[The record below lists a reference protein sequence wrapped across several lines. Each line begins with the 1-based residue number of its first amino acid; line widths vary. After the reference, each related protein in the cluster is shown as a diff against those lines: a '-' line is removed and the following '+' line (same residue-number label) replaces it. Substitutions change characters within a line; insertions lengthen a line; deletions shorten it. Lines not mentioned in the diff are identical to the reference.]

1 MKIMPSSYDFAGR
14 ILERIEQIASR
25 IAARA
30 RWARW
35 RLGGPF
41 KVRLICC
48 GRCINERG
56 FATYDEADK
65 FRELFMSLPSDG
77 HERVAVIST
86 PN

>member
-1 MKIMPSSYDFAGR
+1 MKIRSSSYDFASR
-14 ILERIEQIASR
+14 ILERVEQIASH
-25 IAARA
+25 IVARA

-48 GRCINERG
+48 GRCINECG
-56 FATYDEADK
+56 FTTYDEADK
-65 FRELFMSLPSDG
+65 FRELFMRLPSDG
-77 HERVAVIST
+77 HERVAIISS